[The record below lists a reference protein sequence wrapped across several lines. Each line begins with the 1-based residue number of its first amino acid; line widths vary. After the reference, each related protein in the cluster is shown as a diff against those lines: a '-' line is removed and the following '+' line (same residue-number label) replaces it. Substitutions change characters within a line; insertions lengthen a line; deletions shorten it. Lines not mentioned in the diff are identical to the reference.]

1 MNKQQVLL
9 QQVHKGY
16 SSLTVK
22 FEGFHHQLKSIE
34 DGNLDVL
41 SDIGNRCGHIPY
53 AIK

>member
-22 FEGFHHQLKSIE
+22 FEGFNHRLKSIE
-34 DGNLDVL
+34 DG
-41 SDIGNRCGHIPY
+41 R
-53 AIK
+53 